1 MQQFIDSYDFAG
13 KKAIVRVDFNVP
25 LVTDA
30 RLAAAYIRAF
40 CTLPDAALEVRNW
53 ADYAGK
59 W

>member
-1 MQQFIDSYDFAG
+1 M
-13 KKAIVRVDFNVP
+13 DFNVP

-40 CTLPDAALEVRNW
+40 CTLPDEALEVRSW
-53 ADYAGK
+53 GDYAGK